1 MRIFIYKL
9 IIFFLSCFL
18 FYKLT
23 IGYTLRSIQS
33 KINFISSKENVE
45 LLKSKIREEISNG
58 LKKEKILNKND
69 AILINEFIKKI
80 KQELNP

>member
-9 IIFFLSCFL
+9 IIVFLSCFL

-23 IGYTLRSIQS
+23 IGYTLRSLQS
-33 KINFISSKENVE
+33 KISFISSKENVE

-58 LKKEKILNKND
+58 LKKEKIFNKND
-69 AILINEFIKKI
+69 SILINEFIKKI